1 VAGNLGLKILVASQG
16 GKSTLARAL
25 AAETGLPYIELDSI
39 KHMAGWVERGA
50 EDFRGEVQRV
60 FDTHPGGW
68 VIDGNYSTDLGEM
81 VVKAAETVI
90 FVNMPWRVMYWRT
103 FRRSMGRAWHKRV
116 LWNGNA
122 ETWRDLLF
130 SRDSFLLWLLTNR
143 RRFGARRAERLR
155 AWAAGTRFIEL
166 GGRAALNR
174 FYVDRGLDRAAATE
188 RGLTLS

>member
-1 VAGNLGLKILVASQG
+1 MAGNLGLKILVASQG

-90 FVNMPWRVMYWRT
+90 FVNMPWRVMMWRT
-103 FRRSMGRAWHKRV
+103 FWRSLDRIWNKRV
-116 LWNGNA
+116 LWNGNQ
-122 ETWRDLLF
+122 ETWREVFF
-130 SRDSFLLWLLTNR
+130 SRDAFMLYLITHRMHFQGR
-143 RRFGARRAERLR
+143 RKDRIYKWSNGARL
-155 AWAAGTRFIEL
+155 IEL
-166 GGRAALNR
+166 DGRRALNR
-174 FYVDRGLDRAAATE
+174 FYKE
-188 RGLTLS
+188 RGLSRG